1 VFGDNYLVFKT
12 VTAVVFGV
20 FGREKFLFEFVN
32 NSSQNQNLTMCS
44 TYLVKRFISNAH
56 LGISAENLGA
66 LDFRKWEPVQK
77 KMVIY
82 VD

>member
-1 VFGDNYLVFKT
+1 VFKT

-20 FGREKFLFEFVN
+20 FGREKFLFGFVN
-32 NSSQNQNLTMCS
+32 NSSQ
-44 TYLVKRFISNAH
+44 H